1 MMDDSSSKRIIV
13 GIAGASG
20 VIYGIDLLQALRKF
34 GYETHLVLSRWA
46 RENIVIET
54 DYAVAEVE
62 QLADHVHDDANLAAP
77 ISSGSF
83 ITRGMVIVPCTIKTL
98 SAIAH
103 SHNDTLMA
111 RAADVALKEQRS
123 LILVVRETPL
133 HKGHLR
139 LMLTAADLGAIILPP
154 MPAFYHRPTTV
165 DDIVRHSTGKV
176 LDSLQ
181 IRHDLFRRWQG
192 AL

>member
-1 MMDDSSSKRIIV
+1 MADDSSCKRIVV
-13 GIAGASG
+13 GISGASG
-20 VIYGIDLLQALRKF
+20 VIYGIDLLQALREC

-54 DYAVAEVE
+54 DYTVAEVE
-62 QLADHVHDDANLAAP
+62 RLADHVHDDADLAAP

-83 ITRGMVIVPCTIKTL
+83 LVCGMVIAPCTIKTL

-103 SHNDTLMA
+103 SYNATLMA
-111 RAADVALKEQRS
+111 RAADVALKERRR
-123 LILVVRETPL
+123 LVLVVRETPL
-133 HKGHLR
+133 HKGHLQ

-154 MPAFYHRPTTV
+154 MPAFYHRPATV
-165 DDIVRHSTGKV
+165 DDIVRHTTGKV
-176 LDSLQ
+176 LDALQ

-192 AL
+192 AP